1 MGENRRKRGCPE
13 EAREGEIGPCFRVW
27 GGGAKKRLDKRG
39 KAWILARNFMEK
51 RNAIIANEQGIHC
64 RPSAVIV
71 KEFMGYPGRILL
83 RNRNGACDVSS
94 VMQLLSLELRQG
106 SHVTI
111 EVEGENEA
119 KVADRLLELLE
130 THFDFPPV

>member
-1 MGENRRKRGCPE
+1 MR
-13 EAREGEIGPCFRVW
+13 AS
-27 GGGAKKRLDKRG
+27 
-39 KAWILARNFMEK
+39 FMEK

-94 VMQLLSLELRQG
+94 VMQLLSLELRKG
-106 SHVTI
+106 SHVSI

-119 KVADRLLELLE
+119 KVADRLVELLE
-130 THFDFPPV
+130 TNFDFPPL